1 MLSPAVDTEDLVASA
16 LAFLAND
23 PERLTRFFILTG
35 LSPDTIREAARAPG
49 FAASVLDY
57 LLGDESLLVL
67 FASASNLRPEDVV
80 QIHARLDR
88 SGPETRRP
96 RAPIPAV
103 RSFSNLSRR
112 FT

>member
-1 MLSPAVDTEDLVASA
+1 MLPPAVDTEDLVASA

-57 LLGDESLLVL
+57 LLGEEPLLVL

-80 QIHARLDR
+80 QMRASLEQ
-88 SGPETRRP
+88 SGPEVRRA

-103 RSFSNLSRR
+103 RGTSNLSRR